1 MVDRLPQRQPDGL
14 VSLPPAAVAAAA
26 AVAALI
32 PVAAEQAGQ
41 EAAVFAA
48 AAATILLAAG
58 GRSAA
63 ARSGRCTN
71 RGRSAAARSGRSTR
85 SGRTGNRCRSAAAR
99 SGGRTGRRGRSAA
112 GRSRRRTA
120 GWFLM
125 AAARLAAAVAIPLE
139 AIKQARVGAG
149 GHTTDHERGR
159 QGHPLHTEHLLVK
172 SSRRVR
178 HSAGRIVTVR
188 PSWARS
194 TPRTE
199 REAKHCRSIRPTA
212 RPSGCRN
219 GYGSTSVPRQSP
231 TCRSCGF

>member
-85 SGRTGNRCRSAAAR
+85 GRTGNRCRSTAAG
-99 SGGRTGRRGRSAA
+99 SGGSAGGRGRSAA
-112 GRSRRRTA
+112 GR
-120 GWFLM
+120 FLM

-139 AIKQARVGAG
+139 AIKQARVGTG

>member
-85 SGRTGNRCRSAAAR
+85 GRTGNRCRSTAAG
-99 SGGRTGRRGRSAA
+99 SGGSAGGRGRSAA
-112 GRSRRRTA
+112 GR
-120 GWFLM
+120 FLM